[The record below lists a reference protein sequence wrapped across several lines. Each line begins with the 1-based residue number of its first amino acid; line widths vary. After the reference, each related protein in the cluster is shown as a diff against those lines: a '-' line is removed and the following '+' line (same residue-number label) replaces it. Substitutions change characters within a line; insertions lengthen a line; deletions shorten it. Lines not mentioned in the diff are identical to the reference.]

1 MNMLSVAFRCST
13 MALAIT
19 PLVLGTP
26 APASAAGEW
35 GGQLTIDGR
44 PLFGPV
50 SLTTGTTEGPMDRP
64 LVRGA
69 SASPADWILK
79 PPIVDARLLPRAVL
93 RTRSQPATAP
103 NRSWVKRHPV
113 LFGTLVGAVAG
124 AGIVHATVGAEAAFV
139 GFYGGAA
146 AGGVVGLVV
155 SR

>member
-1 MNMLSVAFRCST
+1 MNMLSVAFRRSV
-13 MALAIT
+13 MV
-19 PLVLGTP
+19 LVIAASVTGIP
-26 APASAAGEW
+26 VPASAAGEW
-35 GGQLTIDGR
+35 VEQLTVDGR

-50 SLTTGTTEGPMDRP
+50 SLTTGTTEGLMDR
-64 LVRGA
+64 LLARTA
-69 SASPADWILK
+69 SASPAGGKLK
-79 PPIVDARLLPRAVL
+79 PRIVDAGRVPPAVL
-93 RTRSQPATAP
+93 LRRSQPATAP

-146 AGGVVGLVV
+146 AGGVVGLIV